1 MILIESIPYS
11 SFEESYRNLGGLL
24 FEDTLTHPGFAISDH
39 YYDAKETIELIYK
52 KNQNLKEQIT
62 SLFDRLDEE
71 RKKGLYPCGI
81 LYYEL
86 GYHFIEGLDLFESNL
101 KEGTPLLHI
110 TLFQKK
116 RKLQYKNPD
125 PNEFLNHS
133 ITKINPKWPEA
144 KYIEKWKQC
153 NEFLVQ
159 GESYE
164 LNLCF
169 PVELE
174 LMGDL
179 FSVFQSLKTKQKTK
193 YSVYYPMGENSK
205 TIISVSP
212 ELFFE
217 VKGDEIKTEPM
228 KGTIVRGNTKKEDQ
242 KNFNYL
248 QTSEKEKAE
257 NVMITDL
264 YRNDLGRI
272 AKQGTV
278 EVEELFSIRG
288 LSTVWQM
295 VSKVRAKLNQPFT
308 WNTVLSALFPSGSV
322 IGAPKQRS
330 YSLLRSLE
338 GMNRGCY
345 TGAFFTSEEK
355 NDVPLI
361 RTSVTIRTLEIQS
374 NGDNHNAVY
383 GIGSGV
389 TVLSKPNEEYAEC
402 LSKLKVLNNPIPP
415 KFEIL
420 ETLRV
425 CKGRIFLKEFHTKRM
440 EGTAIRFGFSFS
452 KEKLDEIIQELEL
465 KISLKSRVRLLLN
478 ETGGFHFEST
488 VLPKRTKR
496 PTIKLCFA
504 KEAIDSKNI
513 FFYHKTTNRKEYDNL
528 MLVCKEMK
536 VDDCILFDTNGNIL
550 ETCIRNLFYK
560 QNGTWYTPS
569 LDTGGLPGVFREYLL
584 KKLWVK
590 EKVSTK
596 DDLVHASAILTGNSV
611 RGFERVILVRE

>member
-1 MILIESIPYS
+1 MILIESIPYF
-11 SFEESYRNLGGLL
+11 SFEENYRKLGGLL
-24 FEDTLTHPGFAISDH
+24 FEDTLSKPGFTISDH
-39 YYDAKETIELIYK
+39 YYDAKETISLSYEK
-52 KNQNLKEQIT
+52 HQNLKQQIT
-62 SLFDRLDEE
+62 SLFDRLDIE

-86 GYHFIEGLDLFESNL
+86 GYHFIEGLELFGSNL
-101 KEGTPLLHI
+101 EEGTQLLHI

-116 RKLQYKNPD
+116 RRIQYKNPD
-125 PNEFLNHS
+125 KDQLSKHS
-133 ITKINPKWPEA
+133 ITELQPKWLEA
-144 KYIEKWKQC
+144 EYMEKWKQT
-153 NEFLVQ
+153 NEFLIL

-169 PVELE
+169 PVHLQ
-174 LMGDL
+174 LQGDL
-179 FSVFQSLKTKQKTK
+179 FSIYQGLKTKQKTK
-193 YSVYYPMGENSK
+193 YSVYYPMEKNSK
-205 TIISVSP
+205 TILSVSP

-217 VKGDEIKTEPM
+217 VNGDEIKTEPM
-228 KGTIVRGNTKKEDQ
+228 KGTILRGYTKKEDQ

-278 EVEELFSIRG
+278 EVEELFSIHG

-295 VSKVRAKLNQPFT
+295 VSKVRAKLNQPFQ

-330 YSLLRSLE
+330 FSLLHTLE
-338 GMNRGCY
+338 GMNRGSY

-361 RTSVTIRTLEIQS
+361 RASVTIRTLEIKSQG
-374 NGDNHNAVY
+374 NNHKAVY

-402 LSKLKVLNNPIPP
+402 LSKLRVLTNPIPP
-415 KFEIL
+415 KFAIL

-425 CKGRIFLKEFHTKRM
+425 CNGRIFLKELHTKRM
-440 EGTAIRFGFSFS
+440 EGTANRFGFSFS
-452 KEKLDEIIQELEL
+452 KEKLEETFLEMES
-465 KISLKSRVRLLLN
+465 KIPSKSRVRLLLD
-478 ETGGFHFEST
+478 ETGEFHFEST

-513 FFYHKTTNRKEYDNL
+513 FFYHKTTNRIEYEKLTDL
-528 MLVCKEMK
+528 CKERK
-536 VDDCILFDTNGNIL
+536 VDDCILFDTDGIVL
-550 ETCIRNLFYK
+550 ETSIRNLFYRLS
-560 QNGTWYTPS
+560 GIWFTPS
-569 LDTGGLPGVFREYLL
+569 LETGGLPGVFREYLL
-584 KKLWVK
+584 RKNWVK
-590 EKVSTK
+590 EKVTTK
-596 DDLVHASAILTGNSV
+596 DDLVHASDILTANSV